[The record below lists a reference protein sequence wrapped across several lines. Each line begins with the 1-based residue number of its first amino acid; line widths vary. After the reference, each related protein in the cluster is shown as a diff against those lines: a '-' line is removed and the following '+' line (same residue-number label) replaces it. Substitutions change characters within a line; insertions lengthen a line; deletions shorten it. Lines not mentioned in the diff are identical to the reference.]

1 MKNSGSLSKVSDG
14 GASYVGEKV
23 KKLDVI
29 SNEVLNHFLR
39 SSGKVCVIAT
49 EEEDEPIVCDRNAPF
64 VVVHDPLDGSSNIE
78 AGIPVGTI
86 IGVYRNLFPDDPKA
100 NAMQKGQALVAS
112 CYALY
117 SSSTQLV
124 VSWKGGGTHC
134 FTLDSESGDFVLT
147 HRNMRM
153 PLSGASYSVNDGR
166 YADWPQGLR
175 RYIDTV
181 RRGEGRTGRVY
192 RPCYICSLIAD
203 VQYTLLHG
211 GVAMNPRRHLR
222 LVYEANPVALIVE
235 NAGGRASDG
244 VTRILDI
251 QPEKLHHRLPVFVGS
266 SEDMAELESF
276 GDVQQLGDFAY
287 AAVN

>member
-1 MKNSGSLSKVSDG
+1 MVGSLAKVSDG

-23 KKLDVI
+23 KKLDVV
-29 SNEVLNHFLR
+29 SNEVLNHHLMA
-39 SSGKVCVIAT
+39 SGKVCVIAT
-49 EEEDEPIVCDRNAPF
+49 EEEDEPIVCERKAPF

-86 IGVYRNLFPDDPKA
+86 IGVYKNVHDDAHA
-100 NAMQKGQALVAS
+100 NALQTGENLVAA

-117 SSSTQLV
+117 SSSTQVV

-153 PLSGASYSVNDGR
+153 PASGASYSVNDGR
-166 YADWPQGLR
+166 YADWPRGLQL
-175 RYIDTV
+175 YIDAI
-181 RRGEGRTGRVY
+181 RKGEGREGRVY

-203 VQYTLLHG
+203 VHYTFFHG
-211 GVAMNPRRHLR
+211 GIAMNPRRHLR
-222 LVYEANPVALIVE
+222 LVYEANPLALIVE

-244 VTRILDI
+244 VKRILEI
-251 QPEKLHHRLPVFVGS
+251 RPEKLHHRLPLFLGS
-266 SEDMAELESF
+266 AADVLELESYR
-276 GDVQQLGDFAY
+276 DVQQLGEFQY

>member
-1 MKNSGSLSKVSDG
+1 M
-14 GASYVGEKV
+14 

-29 SNEVLNHFLR
+29 SNEVLNHHLIA
-39 SSGKVCVIAT
+39 SGKVSVIAT
-49 EEEDEPIVCDRNAPF
+49 EEDDKPIICDRNAPF

-86 IGVYRNLFPDDPKA
+86 IGVYMNLHPDDPDA
-100 NAMQKGQALVAS
+100 NAMQMGKDLKAA

-124 VSWKGGGTHC
+124 VSWKGGKTHC
-134 FTLDSESGDFVLT
+134 FTLDSDSGDFVLT

-153 PLSGASYSVNDGR
+153 PLTGASYSVNDGR
-166 YADWPQGLR
+166 YADWPRGLQQ
-175 RYIDTV
+175 YIDTI
-181 RRGEGRTGRVY
+181 RKGEGRTRRVY

-203 VQYTLLHG
+203 VQYTFFHG
-211 GVAMNPRRHLR
+211 GIAMNPRRHLR
-222 LVYEANPVALIVE
+222 LVYEANPLALIVE

-244 VTRILDI
+244 VNRILEI
-251 QPEKLHHRLPVFVGS
+251 QPEKLHHRLPLFLGS
-266 SEDMAELESF
+266 AEDMAELESY
-276 GDVQQLGDFAY
+276 GDIQQLGEFKY